1 MGYESR
7 IYIIEKR
14 NVRVEELG
22 KRWGE
27 EIARFELGKVYH
39 LSDLLR
45 NRPAT
50 DCYVYADDGDT
61 RIVEDRYGEPLTEVS
76 IPEAITA
83 IETAIGFGEECRG
96 FPPLLATLKT
106 LNEQKERWR
115 ELAVLHYGY

>member
-14 NVRVEELG
+14 SVSLEELG

-27 EIARFELGKVYH
+27 VIAQFELGKVYN

-45 NRPAT
+45 NKPAT

-61 RIVEDRYGEPLTEVS
+61 RIVEDRYGKPLTEVS
-76 IPEAITA
+76 IPDAIKA
-83 IETAIGFGEECRG
+83 IETAIARGEENRRL
-96 FPPLLATLKT
+96 PLLLAALKQ
-106 LNEQKERWR
+106 LDEQPNLWR
-115 ELAVLHYGY
+115 ELAVLHFGY

>member
-7 IYIIEKR
+7 IYIIEKT
-14 NVRVEELG
+14 NVRSEALG
-22 KRWGE
+22 KRWGDV
-27 EIARFELGKVYH
+27 IACFELGKVYCLH
-39 LSDLLR
+39 DLL
-45 NRPAT
+45 NNKPAT
-50 DCYVYADDGDT
+50 DCYVYADDRNT
-61 RIVEDRYGEPLTEVS
+61 VIVEDRCGKPLTEVS